1 MFERSGGRGMKKW
14 QLDRKAYYWA
24 NTFLPTYIEE
34 LKKKIENADDDIVKI
49 GLNIKLD
56 DAEKD
61 LTEISKMYKKLIN
74 G

>member
-1 MFERSGGRGMKKW
+1 MFKRSGGREMKKW

-24 NTFLPTYIEE
+24 KTFLPPYIEE
-34 LKKKIENADDDIVKI
+34 LKKKIEKADDDIVKI

-56 DAEKD
+56 DAEED
-61 LTEISKMYKKLIN
+61 LTEISKMYKKLID

>member
-1 MFERSGGRGMKKW
+1 MKKW
-14 QLDRKAYYWA
+14 QLDRAAYYWA
-24 NTFLPTYIEE
+24 VTFLPTYIEE

-56 DAEKD
+56 KAEED
-61 LTEISKMYKKLIN
+61 LTEISKMYQKLID

>member
-1 MFERSGGRGMKKW
+1 MKKW
-14 QLDRKAYYWA
+14 QLDRAAYYWA
-24 NTFLPTYIEE
+24 VTFLPTYIEE

-56 DAEKD
+56 DAERD
-61 LTEISKMYKKLIN
+61 LTEISKMYKKLID

>member
-1 MFERSGGRGMKKW
+1 MKKW
-14 QLDRKAYYWA
+14 QLDRAAYYWA
-24 NTFLPTYIEE
+24 VTFLPTYIEE

-56 DAEKD
+56 DAEND
-61 LTEISKMYKKLIN
+61 LAEISKMYKKLID

>member
-1 MFERSGGRGMKKW
+1 MKKW
-14 QLDRKAYYWA
+14 QSDRAAYYWA
-24 NTFLPTYIEE
+24 VTFLPTYIEE

-61 LTEISKMYKKLIN
+61 LTEISKMYKKLID